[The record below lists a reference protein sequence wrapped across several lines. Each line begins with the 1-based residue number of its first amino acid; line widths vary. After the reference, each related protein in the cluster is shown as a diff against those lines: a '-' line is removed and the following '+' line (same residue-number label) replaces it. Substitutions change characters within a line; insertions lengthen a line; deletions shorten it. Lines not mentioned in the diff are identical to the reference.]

1 MIIAGINLDIDPSTL
16 QEWDSLNPEILKSI
30 EGLLT
35 DSRDFSHQIP
45 VGYLPDPDN
54 KGYGIPVKEHVYYL
68 LQVLDRVRFK
78 ENMSITEAANT
89 MLGRVKKNMSVQTLQ
104 NTLDRIENQID
115 LFQPLPPSV
124 SKKAT
129 SNRQRIEWQRKRRIQ
144 TRERIKLKKLR
155 DEKRKKD
162 QEVASK
168 AKKLTKQAKEIK
180 MTAKEA
186 GLVDTELAERMER
199 IRKLKEEAEDTRF
212 VAEPEIDKSKVIF
225 EPTPKQAEFLA
236 ANETVVFYGGAAGG
250 GKSYALI
257 FDAIRYAHRPAMRSL
272 ILRRANSELKE
283 LISVSQQFYPKA
295 FPGARYNKK
304 DMIWTFPSGGTL
316 EFGFFNKEEDK
327 ERYIGLPY
335 SYIAWDEIQ
344 LQKSPAGFDFL
355 FSRLRTTD
363 PEITCYVRCT
373 GNPGGAPWV
382 KQRFIDPAPYNTT
395 FARYQPGEEDSAITY
410 KFIPATLFD
419 NKYLTADGE
428 YEKTLKQ
435 MPAKQVQQLLY
446 GDWDTVNDGFFSFD
460 KSIHITEDLPP
471 MHWPIISSMDY
482 GWVDPASCIW
492 AKTDPLTGALYI
504 YRELE
509 MQRVVVRD
517 WAMKMQEMEQNERFT
532 RVQDRVID
540 WTLFK
545 STGHHGPSHL
555 ETLHK
560 HGFQPRAADRNREAG
575 WEQVNQRLLP
585 GISGL
590 PQLFIHKSC
599 GKVIDQLMSAVSKL
613 NNPNDI
619 DDVRMFSKGRKHHWD
634 LLDCVRYLCMARPKT
649 ITHDSLLQQS
659 KSTAAW
665 DKYNNYF
672 K

>member
-1 MIIAGINLDIDPSTL
+1 MIVAGINLDIDPSTL
-16 QEWDSLNPEILKSI
+16 QEWDSLNPEILESI
-30 EGLLT
+30 KGLLT
-35 DSRDFSHQIP
+35 DSRDFSYQIP
-45 VGYLPDPDN
+45 VGYLPDPEN
-54 KGYGIPVKEHVYYL
+54 PSYGVPVKEHVYYL
-68 LQVLDRVRFK
+68 LQILDRVRFK
-78 ENMSITEAANT
+78 ENMSLTEAANT

-104 NTLDRIENQID
+104 NTLDRIEDQID
-115 LFQPLPPSV
+115 ILPKLPV
-124 SKKAT
+124 AVQKKSKNK
-129 SNRQRIEWQRKRRIQ
+129 RQTLEWKRKRRIQ
-144 TRERIKLKKLR
+144 ARERAKLKKLR

-162 QEVASK
+162 LEVSKK
-168 AKKLTKQAKEIK
+168 AKALTKQAKNIK
-180 MTAKEA
+180 MTAKEV
-186 GLVDTELAERMER
+186 GLQDDETSKRIKELKNASAESRFEA
-199 IRKLKEEAEDTRF
+199 KEEINKEA
-212 VAEPEIDKSKVIF
+212 VLF

-236 ANETVVFYGGAAGG
+236 ADETVVFYGGAAGG
-250 GKSYALI
+250 GKSFALI

-295 FPGARYNKK
+295 FPGAKYNKK

-435 MPAKQVQQLLY
+435 LPAKQVQQLLY
-446 GDWDTVNDGFFSFD
+446 GDWDTVTDGFFAFNRA
-460 KSIHITEDLPP
+460 IHVTEDLPP
-471 MHWPIISSMDY
+471 MHWPIMSAMDY

-492 AKTDPLTGALYI
+492 GKVDPMTGAIHI

-517 WAMKMQEMEQNERFT
+517 WAMKMQEMEQLEQYT

-545 STGHHGPSHL
+545 NTGHHGPSHL
-555 ETLHK
+555 ETLNQF
-560 HGFQPRAADRNREAG
+560 GFQPRAADRNREAG

-585 GISGL
+585 GVSGQ
-590 PQLFIHKSC
+590 PQLFVHKSC
-599 GKVIDQLMSAVSKL
+599 QKVIDQLMSAVSKPT
-613 NNPNDI
+613 NPNDI
-619 DDVRMFSKGRKHHWD
+619 DDVRIYNKG
-634 LLDCVRYLCMARPKT
+634 LSSSEV
-649 ITHDSLLQQS
+649 SLIYSQGQ
-659 KSTAAW
+659 
-665 DKYNNYF
+665 
-672 K
+672 